1 MNRLPRAKR
10 TQIIALLVEGMSMR
24 AITRVTGCSINTVTK
39 LLIAAG
45 EAAADYHDEHVRDLT
60 RTRRIQADEIWSFTY
75 AKAAHLPNAKKAPE
89 GAGDTWTWTAMD
101 ADHKLMVSWMIGP
114 RDETTAVDLM
124 MDLAGR
130 LTNRVQITSDGPA
143 AYVPA
148 VESVLGADVDFAQL
162 IKLYGK
168 TQDTDE
174 NTTSARYSPPKCT
187 GFRIREVAGRPRR
200 KHINTSFIERQN
212 LTLRMEARRFTR
224 LTNAFSKK
232 VENHAHHVAL
242 HYLHYNFC
250 RIHRT
255 LRMTPAM
262 AAGVTDTLRDVDWIA
277 GLVEALDPEARA
289 AGAVQEASSEG
300 RGPVGIPW
308 PRGWGGQPSLR

>member
-1 MNRLPRAKR
+1 MNRLPRRKR
-10 TQIIALLVEGMSMR
+10 AHIIQLLVEGMSLR
-24 AITRVTGCSINTVTK
+24 AITRVTGCSINTATK

-45 EAAADYHDEHVRDLT
+45 EAAEDYHDEHVRGLT
-60 RTRRIQADEIWSFTY
+60 STRRIQADEIWSFTY
-75 AKAAHLPNAKKAPE
+75 AKEDHLPAAKKAPE

-101 ADHKLMVSWMIGP
+101 ADHKLMVSWMIGS
-114 RDETTAVDLM
+114 REETTAVDLM

-130 LTNRVQITSDGPA
+130 LRNRVQITSDGLS

-148 VESVLGADVDFAQL
+148 VKSVFGSDVDFAQL
-162 IKLYGK
+162 IKQYGK
-168 TQDTDE
+168 TRDTDE

-187 GFRIREVAGRPRR
+187 GYRIRKIAGLPHR
-200 KHINTSFIERQN
+200 KHINTSYIERQN

-232 VENHAHHVAL
+232 LEHHALHVAL

-250 RIHRT
+250 RIHKT
-255 LRMTPAM
+255 LRVTPAM

-277 GLVEALDPEARA
+277 GLVEARDPKP
-289 AGAVQEASSEG
+289 GP
-300 RGPVGIPW
+300 RGPY
-308 PRGWGGQPSLR
+308 RKRAKARDT